1 MPSIPP
7 YRPLE
12 LMQNPKITKS
22 DFKDFIGVWNNFVP
36 APLCEKLITYGNK
49 VLNEDVASVLNQ
61 YDDPEDDLG
70 ASPPDL
76 NIMEGS
82 EMYGSANTRHDRS
95 FMLNYA
101 SAKYTNNINQML
113 KSCATHYCSAY
124 STLKGTKMFSSDI
137 KFQKTPPGG
146 GYHSWHY
153 ENGVFEC
160 AARELTWM
168 IYLNDIEDGGETEFM
183 YQKRRIKPT
192 VGTLVMFPAGMT
204 HVHRGG
210 FLLGDEDKYIVTGWY
225 IKTHG

>member
-1 MPSIPP
+1 MAQSVPS

-22 DFKDFIGVWNNFVP
+22 DFTDFIGVWENFVP
-36 APLCEKLITYGNK
+36 QPLCQQIAAYGEK
-49 VLNEDVASVLNQ
+49 VLNEDISSIVN
-61 YDDPEDDLG
+61 EDALLAEG
-70 ASPPDL
+70 EGSG
-76 NIMEGS
+76 IMEGS
-82 EMYGSANTRHDRS
+82 EMYGSAYTRQDRA

-101 SAKYTNNINQML
+101 SAKYTSNVNQML
-113 KSCATHYCSAY
+113 KACANHYCSVF
-124 STLKGTKMFSSDI
+124 STLKKTRMFSSDI
-137 KFQKTPPGG
+137 KFQQTPPGG

-153 ENGVFEC
+153 ENATIEC

-192 VGTLVMFPAGMT
+192 VGTVVIFPAGLT

-210 FLLGDEDKYIVTGWY
+210 FLLGDKDKYIVTGWY